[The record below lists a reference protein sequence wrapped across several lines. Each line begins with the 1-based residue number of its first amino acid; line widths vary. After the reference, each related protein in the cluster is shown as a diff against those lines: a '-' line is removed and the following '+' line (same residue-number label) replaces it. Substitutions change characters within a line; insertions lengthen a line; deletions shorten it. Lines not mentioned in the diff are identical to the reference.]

1 MLLSM
6 LIPDKRIVACCAA
19 VLISGCSSGR
29 LDTFEVVP
37 GTGGR
42 SGAQSGGTGVG
53 GTDAG
58 GGGAGGGGAGG
69 GGNTGQ
75 SGGGGTGGEAG
86 SLLIDDF
93 EDQDRQVGP
102 DGWWYP
108 IDDETGPESQ
118 LTIDAVTD
126 RGDSHFVGHIAAGPT
141 TGYGSFLGLD
151 LPGPIFDATRFSV
164 LSFWA
169 RMEPPGDLSVR
180 FLNARSIHFQQ
191 VRALDA
197 AWREV
202 RLPLADF
209 VPVNEGGGAITL
221 DELTHLQ
228 LWVPDT
234 HAAYDLYVDDVWLL
248 REP

>member
-1 MLLSM
+1 VTTEE
-6 LIPDKRIVACCAA
+6 RIVACWAA
-19 VLISGCSSGR
+19 ALISGCSSGR
-29 LDTFEVVP
+29 LDTFEVVRT
-37 GTGGR
+37 TGGQA
-42 SGAQSGGTGVG
+42 GAQSAGAGAG

-58 GGGAGGGGAGG
+58 GGGVGGGG

-75 SGGGGTGGEAG
+75 SGGGGTGGEEG

-93 EDQDRQVGP
+93 EDQDAKVDP

-108 IDDETGPESQ
+108 HDDESGPESQ
-118 LTIDAVTD
+118 LTFDAVTD
-126 RGDSHFVGHIAAGPT
+126 RGDSHFVGHISAGPT

-151 LPGPIFDATRFSV
+151 LPGPIFDATGFSE

-180 FLNARSIHFQQ
+180 FINARSTHFQQ
-191 VRALDA
+191 IRAVDA
-197 AWREV
+197 TWREL

-209 VPVNEGGGAITL
+209 VAVDAGGGAITL
-221 DELTHLQ
+221 DEITHLQ
-228 LWVPDT
+228 LWLPDT